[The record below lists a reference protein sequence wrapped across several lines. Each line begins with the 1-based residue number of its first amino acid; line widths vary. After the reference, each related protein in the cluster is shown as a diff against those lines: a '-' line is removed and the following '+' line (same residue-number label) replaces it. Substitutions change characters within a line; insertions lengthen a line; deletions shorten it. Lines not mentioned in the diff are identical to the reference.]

1 MERGSMT
8 LKEYAVALS
17 IETGVIPCVYL
28 TQESS
33 LSDRDMWIRY
43 GQAMYEGGA
52 RIIEVSGNVNGHPE
66 VKEAAIRAL
75 RENLGDDVLIASGT
89 TLTAELANGVID
101 AGARVIVTPYYV
113 KEVLEVANA
122 REIPVFCGAFTG
134 YEVDMV
140 MKAGSAMVKLWPA
153 AEGGPKAVSSFK
165 MVLPPDYRIMVSG
178 GVNLENCGEFIRC
191 GASAVSG
198 AHAFMNPKMVEKEGF
213 GWVTN
218 QVRAFM
224 DQVAEAKKNIKSV
237 I

>member
-1 MERGSMT
+1 MERGNMT

-28 TQESS
+28 TQEST
-33 LSDRDMWIRY
+33 LADREDWIRY
-43 GQAMYEGGA
+43 AQAMYKGGA

-75 RENLGDDVLIASGT
+75 CENLSGDVLIASGT
-89 TLTAELANGVID
+89 TLTAEIANGVID
-101 AGARVIVTPYYV
+101 AGASILVTPYYV
-113 KEVLEVANA
+113 KEVLDVANA

-165 MVLPPDYRIMVSG
+165 MVLPPEYKIMVSG
-178 GVNLENCGEFIRC
+178 GVNLANCGEFIRC
-191 GASAVSG
+191 GASAISG
-198 AHAFMNPKMVEKEGF
+198 AHAFMNPEMVKKEGF
-213 GWVTN
+213 GWVTE
-218 QVRAFM
+218 QVQKFM
-224 DQVAEAKKNIKSV
+224 EQVAEAKKNLKSV